1 MRNSTLLFNYANNRP
16 HNSISLEQVCF
27 LEGVSFIFNQ
37 ICKKCTKLG
46 KNITLFV
53 HLSAAKSCKKCKY
66 FSFIS
71 NPTGTLHEKCKR
83 LSSICLEYI
92 K

>member
-37 ICKKCTKLG
+37 ICKKCTKSI
-46 KNITLFV
+46 KNLSFKV
-53 HLSAAKSCKKCKY
+53 HFSAAKSAKY
-66 FSFIS
+66 SVW
-71 NPTGTLHEKCKR
+71 LV
-83 LSSICLEYI
+83 
-92 K
+92 